1 MKAFNAINKYRRAHW
16 LYNHGFKLLSRLY
29 ELRIYQAHNSFIPAS
44 AQIGEGTVF
53 GYKGIGVIVHKRA
66 VIGKNCIIGTNV
78 TIGGKSGHYQV
89 PRIGDNVDISTGAK
103 ILGPVTVGD
112 GCVIGANAVVIKDC
126 PPIRFGRVCPRVA
139 SRRQRS
145 TRRRSASMRRT
156 RGRIECPADYRLR
169 SRLCVWFQLFDDGR
183 CLI

>member
-16 LYNHGFKLLSRLY
+16 LYDHGFKLLSRLY
-29 ELRIYQAHNSFIPAS
+29 ELRICQAHNSFIPAS
-44 AQIGEGTVF
+44 AQIGEGAVF

-78 TIGGKSGHYQV
+78 TIGGKSGHYLV

-103 ILGPVTVGD
+103 ILGPITVGD

-126 PPIRFGRVCPRVA
+126 LSIRFGQVCPRVA

-145 TRRRSASMRRT
+145 TRRRSASMWRT
-156 RGRIECPADYRLR
+156 RGRIERPADYRLR
-169 SRLCVWFQLFDDGR
+169 SWLCVWFQLFDDGR

>member
-16 LYNHGFKLLSRLY
+16 LYEHGFKLLSRLY

-78 TIGGKSGHYQV
+78 TIGGRSGHYEV
-89 PRIGDNVDISTGAK
+89 PKIGDNVDISTGAK
-103 ILGPVTVGD
+103 VLGPITVGD

-126 PPIRFGRVCPRVA
+126 PPHTVWGGGSCSMHQGGRGIRGAEARACGEREAALSPLTIIACRLGVA
-139 SRRQRS
+139 H
-145 TRRRSASMRRT
+145 
-156 RGRIECPADYRLR
+156 G
-169 SRLCVWFQLFDDGR
+169 FN
-183 CLI
+183 CLMTAGV

>member
-16 LYNHGFKLLSRLY
+16 LYQHGFKLLSRLY

-66 VIGKNCIIGTNV
+66 VIGKNCIVGTNV

-89 PRIGDNVDISTGAK
+89 PHIGDDVDISTGAK

-126 PPIRFGRVCPRVA
+126 PPP
-139 SRRQRS
+139 
-145 TRRRSASMRRT
+145 
-156 RGRIECPADYRLR
+156 YRLGGCAR
-169 SRLCVWFQLFDDGR
+169 ALHQVGRGVRGAEARACGERGAALNAPPITACRLGSAHGFS
-183 CLI
+183 CLMVAGV

>member
-16 LYNHGFKLLSRLY
+16 LYDHGFKLLSRLY
-29 ELRIYQAHNSFIPAS
+29 ELRIYQAHNLFIPAS

-53 GYKGIGVIVHKRA
+53 DYKGIGAIVHKRA

-78 TIGGKSGHYQV
+78 TIGGKSGYCQV
-89 PRIGDNVDISTGAK
+89 PRIGGNVDISTGAK
-103 ILGPVTVGD
+103 IRGPITVGD

-126 PPIRFGRVCPRVA
+126 PPIQFGQVCPHVA
-139 SRRQRS
+139 SRWQRS

-156 RGRIECPADYRLR
+156 RGRID
-169 SRLCVWFQLFDDGR
+169 LFAGCR
-183 CLI
+183 RAVSKTSAV

>member
-16 LYNHGFKLLSRLY
+16 LYEHGFKLLSRLY

-78 TIGGKSGHYQV
+78 TIGGRSGHYEV
-89 PRIGDNVDISTGAK
+89 PKIGDNVDISTGAK
-103 ILGPVTVGD
+103 VLGPITVGD

-126 PPIRFGRVCPRVA
+126 PPHTVWGGFLLDA
-139 SRRQRS
+139 SKGQRN
-145 TRRRSASMRRT
+145 TRRRSASMRRA
-156 RGRIECPADYRLR
+156 RGRVEPPGDYRLP
-169 SRLCVWFQLFDDGR
+169 SRRGAWFQLFDDGR

>member
-1 MKAFNAINKYRRAHW
+1 MEAFNAINKYRRAHW
-16 LYNHGFKLLSRLY
+16 LYDHGFKLLSRLY

-44 AQIGEGTVF
+44 AQIGEGTVS

-89 PRIGDNVDISTGAK
+89 PCIGDNVDISTGAK
-103 ILGPVTVGD
+103 IMGPITVGD

-126 PPIRFGRVCPRVA
+126 PPIRFGQVCPRVA
-139 SRRQRS
+139 LRRQRS
-145 TRRRSASMRRT
+145 TRCRSASMWRT
-156 RGRIECPADYRLR
+156 RGRIERPADYRLR
-169 SRLCVWFQLFDDGR
+169 SWLCVWFQLFDDGR